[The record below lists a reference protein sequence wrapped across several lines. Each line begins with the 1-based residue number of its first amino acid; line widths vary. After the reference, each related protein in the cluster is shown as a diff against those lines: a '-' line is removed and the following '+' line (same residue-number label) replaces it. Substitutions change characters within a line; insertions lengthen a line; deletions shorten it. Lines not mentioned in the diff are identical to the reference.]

1 MSIVFIYDDDSFK
14 IFDEDK
20 VLKWINEVA
29 YAEGKIIGD
38 INYQFVTEETILDF
52 NARFLNHNYFTDIIT
67 FDDSL
72 VNIINGDI
80 IISFDTV
87 QSNANKFDVSCENEL
102 YRVIIHGVMHLCGY
116 ADSTENEKK
125 VMRDKENQYLSYLEK
140 L

>member
-1 MSIVFIYDDDSFK
+1 MSVVFIYDDDSFK
-14 IFDEDK
+14 IFDENK
-20 VLKWINEVA
+20 VLKWIKEVA
-29 YAEGKIIGD
+29 YAEGKIIGE

>member
-14 IFDEDK
+14 IFDENK
-20 VLKWINEVA
+20 VLKWIKEVA
-29 YAEGKIIGD
+29 YAERKIIGD

>member
-1 MSIVFIYDDDSFK
+1 MSVVFIYDDDSFK
-14 IFDEDK
+14 IFDENK
-20 VLKWINEVA
+20 VLKWIKEVA
-29 YAEGKIIGD
+29 YAERKIIGD